1 MNVVIV
7 GGGIAGL
14 TAAWTLADGGV
25 RVMLLDARHRLG
37 GRMGSE
43 IWRNRVIDR
52 GAQFFFSGYRVI
64 PRLLANVGLADQLV
78 AISPHS
84 AVLREGRFRRFNM
97 CRPMSM
103 MISGLL
109 SWPGSYRFLRALPP
123 LSHAVGSLSVD
134 DLACW
139 AGLEA
144 SFGDAEAWTHEVFGP
159 EVASRFI
166 APLLR
171 GLCFQEL
178 KRTSPTLPACLLAL
192 ALRRSN
198 LLALRGGVGALIQA
212 MSQRVTCRSDCPV
225 QAVRPARNGVETLL
239 ASGAAIWSDYV
250 ILATTA
256 GAAANIWSPDSEAAG
271 RLLRTPYST
280 TIQITLACRGGHR
293 MIPALRGVYGVLLP
307 ASESPLIAV
316 LSFEGNR
323 IRDRGAEGEVITLM
337 LDDAPARELAQASDD
352 DVLDRVVAE
361 LENHLP
367 GLAGNPLSALVMRW
381 PEAVPFATP
390 GHAQAIARWRKT
402 LDPSS
407 RVLLAG
413 DYLNF
418 PWSDGAAAS
427 GIWAARW
434 ILQTAL
440 KVA

>member
-1 MNVVIV
+1 MDVVIV

-25 RVMLLDARHRLG
+25 RVRLLDARHRPG

-43 IWRNRVIDR
+43 TWRERVIDR
-52 GAQFFFSGYRVI
+52 GAQFFFRSYKVI
-64 PRLLANVGLADQLV
+64 PRLLADVGLADRLV
-78 AISPHS
+78 AISPYS
-84 AVLREGRFRRFNM
+84 AVLREGRFRCFNM
-97 CRPMSM
+97 CRPVSM
-103 MISGLL
+103 MTSGLL
-109 SWPGSYRFLRALPP
+109 SWPGSYRFLRALSP
-123 LSHAVGSLSVD
+123 LSHAVGSLPVD
-134 DLACW
+134 DIACW
-139 AGLEA
+139 AGLEP
-144 SFGDAEAWTHEVFGP
+144 SFGDADAWTHEVFGP

-166 APLLR
+166 EPLLR

-178 KRTSPTLPACLLAL
+178 KGTSPTLPACLLAL

-212 MSQRVTCRSDCPV
+212 LSQRVTCQFDCPV
-225 QAVRPARNGVETLL
+225 QAVRPAGNGVETLL
-239 ASGAAIWSDYV
+239 ASGVAIWSDYV

-280 TIQITLACRGGHR
+280 TIQISLPCRSGYR
-293 MIPALRGVYGVLLP
+293 MSRALRGVYGVLLP

-316 LSFEGNR
+316 LSFEDNR
-323 IRDRGAEGEVITLM
+323 IRDRGGEGEVITLM
-337 LDDAPARELAQASDD
+337 LDDVPARELAEASND
-352 DVLDRVVAE
+352 DVLGRVVAE

-367 GLAGNPLSALVMRW
+367 GLVENPHNALVMRW
-381 PEAVPFATP
+381 PEAVPLAKP
-390 GHAQAIARWRKT
+390 GHAQAIARWREN
-402 LDPSS
+402 LDPNS

-434 ILQTAL
+434 IRQAAL

>member
-7 GGGIAGL
+7 GAGIAGL
-14 TAAWTLADGGV
+14 TAAWTLADAGV
-25 RVMLLDARHRLG
+25 RVMLVDARHRPG

-43 IWRNRVIDR
+43 VWHNRVIDR
-52 GAQFFFSGYRVI
+52 GAQFFFSDYRVI
-64 PRLLANVGLADQLV
+64 PRLLADVGLADQLV

-84 AVLREGRFRRFNM
+84 AVLCEGRFRRFNM
-97 CRPMSM
+97 CRPVSM
-103 MISGLL
+103 MTSGLL
-109 SWPGSYRFLRALPP
+109 SWPSSYRFLRAFPA
-123 LSHAVGSLSVD
+123 LSQAVGSLPAD
-134 DLACW
+134 DLVGW
-139 AGLEA
+139 AGLEE

-166 APLLR
+166 EPLLR

-178 KRTSPTLPACLLAL
+178 KTTSPALPACLLSF

-212 MSQRVTCRSDCPV
+212 LSQRFTCRSDCPV
-225 QAVRPARNGVETLL
+225 QAVRPARDGVEILL

-250 ILATTA
+250 IVATTA
-256 GAAANIWSPDSEAAG
+256 GAAAKIWNPDSEAA
-271 RLLRTPYST
+271 RHLLQTPYST
-280 TIQITLACRGGHR
+280 TIQITLPCRGSQQV
-293 MIPALRGVYGVLLP
+293 IPALRSVYGVLLP
-307 ASESPLIAV
+307 ASECSLIAA

-323 IRDRGAEGEVITLM
+323 IRDQSADGEAITLM
-337 LDDAPARELAQASDD
+337 LDDAPARELEEESDD
-352 DVLDRVVAE
+352 DVLDRVLAE

-367 GLAGNPLSALVMRW
+367 GLAGNPLDALVMRW
-381 PEAVPFATP
+381 PEAVPLAAP

-402 LDPSS
+402 LDPGS

-434 ILQTAL
+434 ILQRP
-440 KVA
+440 